1 MRKLSAAF
9 ILLGLAL
16 CVHGVSAQGT
26 SISKN
31 VPDRPV
37 PQRLVNDF
45 AGMLSPASRS
55 SLEQRLVAFDRAT
68 STQIAIV
75 TVDSLYGMEINDYAV
90 RLFEKWGIGQK
101 GKDNGVLILAK
112 PKTAWSY
119 GEVFIC
125 TGYGVEGVVTDA
137 VARRI
142 VDNEMI
148 PMFAKGDVDG
158 GFNAAVDVLM
168 SLLQGEFSAD
178 EYAKPKNEDGGLLRD
193 IIVIALIVALV
204 VWLSRRS
211 DNDGSGKND
220 GKSGGRNSW
229 PLIFFGGFGPRGG
242 GGFGG
247 GGFGGFGG
255 GNTGGGGAGG
265 RW

>member
-1 MRKLSAAF
+1 MS
-9 ILLGLAL
+9 
-16 CVHGVSAQGT
+16 
-26 SISKN
+26 
-31 VPDRPV
+31 
-37 PQRLVNDF
+37 
-45 AGMLSPASRS
+45 
-55 SLEQRLVAFDRAT
+55 
-68 STQIAIV
+68 
-75 TVDSLYGMEINDYAV
+75 
-90 RLFEKWGIGQK
+90 
-101 GKDNGVLILAK
+101 
-112 PKTAWSY
+112 
-119 GEVFIC
+119 
-125 TGYGVEGVVTDA
+125 DA
-137 VARRI
+137 VARSI
-142 VDNEMI
+142 VANEMI

-168 SLLQGEFSAD
+168 SLLQGEFTAD

-242 GGFGG
+242 RGI